1 MHTFLNI
8 KWRVIAAVVGV
19 SLLSLFITIFVTRKQ
34 TQGFILDKS
43 RDLFREMTVI
53 EADGYS
59 TAFMESASLMRS
71 LISRVQSE
79 LSISDLDHAP
89 SSLTRLSS
97 YVGSVLDSANI
108 TVRGYGVVL
117 KPDVYKVTQAED
129 PVNVNAAG
137 NVSIVYTRKGGVLR
151 QTPPMTPEE
160 LRASGWWRRASEEGL
175 ITWDEPYMVL
185 ADNPGG
191 SPIPRSV
198 FMIAQPLTFGDE
210 VIGAVYLRFCVTR
223 YQEVTAAK
231 RKAAGH
237 VSKLNAMFVS
247 PEGACIGVPQGLD
260 LSDLVV
266 QSVDPSVIPHLKPG
280 AHPELADAVANSRV
294 YSGTLEL
301 GQNRQ
306 PTFVVSQ
313 PVTHDLPVQYW
324 SVVAFLPEPD
334 MQAEA
339 RRAMA
344 GQLPVFAGLVLLALV
359 FGYFIA
365 RLTGKSL
372 VQNEDWYRAILDRV
386 PLPLGIVGK
395 DSAWGYVNSTL
406 KQFIQSQ
413 GREAAVGTSVEETLL
428 PDEAAF
434 CRRSNEESA
443 PEIVTEDFTREDGIA
458 YSITSCRLLDSKN
471 TYLGRLVVGIDTTN
485 ARNIALTLR
494 DAQNTAMALDA
505 NSDDITSASQE
516 LSTSTM
522 EIAAAIEEITATA
535 QDIGEMS
542 VVYSQSAEK
551 SHQMAAMTRETSG
564 SSAVEAE
571 GAAEA
576 MRKVR
581 DSGEKVASVIRLIDE
596 IAFQTNLLA
605 LNAAVESARAGRHG
619 RGFAVVAD
627 EVRRLAQRSAK
638 AAGETSAMI
647 TEMTERIGGAAASIE
662 MLAERLKGISS
673 DADDLTRNSDEV
685 ARLAEN
691 LTQGVR
697 QVHTSLNQIT
707 ENLQSATVVSRRVSD
722 IAGVIQGQSTQL
734 RGLTQRRGRKQLR
747 IGKS

>member
-1 MHTFLNI
+1 MHTFLDI

-19 SLLSLFITIFVTRKQ
+19 SLLSLVITIFVTRKQ
-34 TQGFILDKS
+34 TEGFILDKS

-79 LSISDLDHAP
+79 LSIGDSDHAP
-89 SSLTRLSS
+89 ANLTRLSS

-117 KPDVYKVTQAED
+117 KPGVYPVTAEDD
-129 PVNVNAAG
+129 PVNVNADG
-137 NVSIVYTRKGGVLR
+137 NVSIVYTRKGGVLG
-151 QTPPMTPEE
+151 QTPPMTPRE
-160 LRASGWWRRASEEGL
+160 LRESGWWQRASEEG
-175 ITWDEPYMVL
+175 ITTWDEPYMVL

-191 SPIPRSV
+191 NPIPRSV
-198 FMIAQPLTFGDE
+198 FMVAQPLTYGDE
-210 VIGAVYLRFCVTR
+210 IIGAVYLRFCVTR

-231 RKAAGH
+231 RQASGQI
-237 VSKLNAMFVS
+237 SKLNAMFVS
-247 PEGACIGVPQGLD
+247 PEGACIGVPQGMD
-260 LSDLVV
+260 LSDLVI
-266 QSVDPSVIPHLKPG
+266 QSPDPSLIPHLKPG
-280 AHPELADAVANSRV
+280 AHPELASAVAASRV
-294 YSGTLEL
+294 FSGTILL
-301 GQNRQ
+301 GRDQQ
-306 PTFVVSQ
+306 PTFVVSR
-313 PVTHDLPVQYW
+313 PVSHDLPVQYW
-324 SVVAFLPEPD
+324 SVVAFLPEAD
-334 MQAEA
+334 LYAEA
-339 RRAMA
+339 QRAMA
-344 GQLPVFAGLVLLALV
+344 GQLPVFAGLLLLALL

-395 DSAWGYVNSTL
+395 DNAWGYVNSTL
-406 KQFIQSQ
+406 KRLFTNR
-413 GREAAVGTSVEETLL
+413 GREEFVGATVEETLF

-434 CRRSNEESA
+434 CRRSNQESV
-443 PEIVTEDFTREDGIA
+443 PEIITEDFVQDNGAA
-458 YSITSCRLLDSKN
+458 YSITSCRLLDSTN
-471 TYLGRLVVGIDTTN
+471 TYLGRLVIGIDTTN
-485 ARNIALTLR
+485 ARNIALTLQ
-494 DAQNTAMALDA
+494 DAQNTALALDA
-505 NSDDITSASQE
+505 NSDDIYSASQE
-516 LSTSTM
+516 MSASTM
-522 EIAAAIEEITATA
+522 QITAAIEEITVTA
-535 QDIGEMS
+535 QDMGEMS
-542 VVYSQSAEK
+542 AEYSKSAER

-638 AAGETSAMI
+638 AAGETSTMI
-647 TEMTERIGGAAASIE
+647 TEMTERIGDAATSIE
-662 MLAERLKGISS
+662 MLAERLKGISEG
-673 DADDLTRNSDEV
+673 ADMLTRNSDEV
-685 ARLAEN
+685 ARLADN

-697 QVHTSLNQIT
+697 QVHASLNQIT

-722 IAGVIQGQSTQL
+722 IAGVIQNQSTQL

>member
-1 MHTFLNI
+1 MHTFLTI

-19 SLLSLFITIFVTRKQ
+19 SLLSLVITLFVTRKQ
-34 TQGFILDKS
+34 TEGFILDKS

-79 LSISDLDHAP
+79 LSIGDTDHATAN
-89 SSLTRLSS
+89 LTRLSS

-117 KPDVYKVTQAED
+117 KPGVYPVTQQDD
-129 PVNVNAAG
+129 PVNVNADG

-151 QTPPMTPEE
+151 QTPPMTPQE
-160 LRASGWWRRASEEGL
+160 LRDSGWWRRASEEGQT
-175 ITWDEPYMVL
+175 TWDEPYMVM

-198 FMIAQPLTFGDE
+198 FMIAQPLTFNDE
-210 VIGAVYLRFCVTR
+210 LIGAVYLRFCVTR

-231 RKAAGH
+231 RRATGQI
-237 VSKLNAMFVS
+237 SKLNAMFVS
-247 PEGACIGVPQGLD
+247 PEGACIGVPQTMD

-266 QSVDPSVIPHLKPG
+266 QSTDPSVIPHLIPD
-280 AHPELADAVANSRV
+280 AHPELFDAVANSRV
-294 YSGTLEL
+294 FSGTLLL
-301 GQNRQ
+301 GKDQQ
-306 PTFVVSQ
+306 PTFVVSR
-313 PVTHDLPVQYW
+313 PVAHDLPVQYW

-334 MQAEA
+334 LFAEA
-339 RRAMA
+339 RRVMA
-344 GQLPVFAGLVLLALV
+344 GQLPVFGGLLLLALL

-372 VQNEDWYRAILDRV
+372 IQNEDWYRAILDRV

-395 DSAWGYVNSTL
+395 DSAWEYVNSTL
-406 KQFIQSQ
+406 KRLFDRRGKENSV
-413 GREAAVGTSVEETLL
+413 GATVEATLY

-434 CRRSNEESA
+434 CRRSNDESA
-443 PEIVTEDFTREDGIA
+443 PELMTEDFTRDDGAA

-471 TYLGRLVVGIDTTN
+471 TYLGRLIVGIDTTN

-494 DAQNTAMALDA
+494 DAQNTALALDA
-505 NSDDITSASQE
+505 NSDDIYAASQE

-522 EIAAAIEEITATA
+522 QIAAAIEEITATA
-535 QDIGEMS
+535 HDMGEMS
-542 VVYSQSAEK
+542 EVYSKSAER

-564 SSAVEAE
+564 SSAEEAA

-638 AAGETSAMI
+638 AAGETSAMV
-647 TEMTERIGGAAASIE
+647 TEMTDRIGGAASSIE
-662 MLAERLKGISS
+662 ILAERLKTIGD
-673 DADDLTRNSDEV
+673 DADALTRNSDEV

-697 QVHTSLNQIT
+697 QVHASLNQIT
-707 ENLQSATVVSRRVSD
+707 DNLQSATVVSRRVSD
-722 IAGVIQGQSTQL
+722 IAGVIQNQSTQL

-747 IGKS
+747 IGK